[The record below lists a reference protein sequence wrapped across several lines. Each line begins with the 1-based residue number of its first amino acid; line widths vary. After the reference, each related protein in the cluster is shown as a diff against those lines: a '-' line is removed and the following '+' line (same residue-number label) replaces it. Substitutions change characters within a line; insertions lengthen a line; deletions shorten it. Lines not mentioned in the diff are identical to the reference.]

1 MSPLLFLLTLLILL
15 AISVA
20 GWMFFVVD
28 AFRTHAFWVGLVC
41 LCSPFWI
48 YYGLVQYNGKLKWW
62 ILGAAVGAQVISGA
76 LVQTY
81 GS

>member
-1 MSPLLFLLTLLILL
+1 MSIFLILTLQFIF
-15 AISVA
+15 VA

-28 AFRTHAFWVGLVC
+28 AFRTQPLWVGLVC
-41 LCSPFWI
+41 LCTPIWI
-48 YYGLVQYNGKLKWW
+48 YYGLVQYDGKLKWW
-62 ILGAAVGAQVISGA
+62 ILGAAAGAQVVSGA